1 MQAVI
6 NSEDKRL
13 IDLEKSRFKSMLIA
27 AHPQFADSILNEDEE
42 RESDV
47 AEGFDYDTF
56 DEDAD
61 HTLTAE
67 DIAAMQEMT
76 SLIGNIQEDGYDMT
90 EYE

>member
-13 IDLEKSRFKSMLIA
+13 IELEKSRFKSMLIA
-27 AHPQFADSILNEDEE
+27 AHPQFADSILKEDEE

-67 DIAAMQEMT
+67 DYAAMAELTGMI
-76 SLIGNIQEDGYDMT
+76 SNIEERGYDMT